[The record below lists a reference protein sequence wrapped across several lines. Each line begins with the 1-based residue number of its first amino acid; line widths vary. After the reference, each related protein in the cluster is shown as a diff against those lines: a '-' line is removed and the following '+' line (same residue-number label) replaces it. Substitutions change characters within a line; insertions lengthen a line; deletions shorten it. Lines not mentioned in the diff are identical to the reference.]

1 MLKAWKVRAAW
12 FFVCLGVP
20 GTVLA
25 YFIMP
30 ESMRRS
36 PAEIQEMFVDRVPL
50 RKWKG
55 YKTAVERDMEVRTQ
69 QQNY

>member
-1 MLKAWKVRAAW
+1 MSEVSTS
-12 FFVCLGVP
+12 
-20 GTVLA
+20 GTESVSGTILA

-36 PAEIQEMFVDRVPL
+36 PAEIQELFTDRVPL

-55 YKTAVERDMEVRTQ
+55 YRTAVERDLDARQELQAV
-69 QQNY
+69 